1 MLTEASF
8 AVFDLGS
15 GVVTATCRGCDTG
28 LGVMNLIHARG
39 LPAAVL
45 AVGFAILARAMGSV
59 TDGGAIAG
67 VVVAFILMLA
77 AGFGGFVPLLTVFLL
92 TVISTAWGYKRK
104 QRLGVAERKKG
115 RKASQ
120 VLANLGTAAI
130 CVLPVIWFPQL
141 QDVLLVAAA
150 AAFAEAAADTVS
162 SELGQATARR
172 AHMITD
178 FRDVPIGT
186 NGAISIEGTLSGCVA
201 ACIVAWVSA
210 VVGFVEWHWTPTI
223 AFVAIGGMF
232 LDSIM
237 GATWERSGK
246 VGNDAVNFISTVFA
260 ADVALVVVL
269 ISQHMA
275 ISS

>member
-1 MLTEASF
+1 
-8 AVFDLGS
+8 
-15 GVVTATCRGCDTG
+15 
-28 LGVMNLIHARG
+28 
-39 LPAAVL
+39 
-45 AVGFAILARAMGSV
+45 MGSV

-130 CVLPVIWFPQL
+130 CVVPVIWFPQL